1 MTIVVGYIPSPQ
13 GLAAVDAAIVEA
25 ERRDERL
32 VVVNSGVLGDYTVAS
47 FADPKDLD
55 ALDAQLTERGIDH
68 EVRQSTRG
76 LAPAEEILSVAA
88 EVNADLIV
96 IGVRKRS
103 PLGKVV
109 TGSTAQQVLLDATC
123 AVLAVKA

>member
-1 MTIVVGYIPSPQ
+1 M
-13 GLAAVDAAIVEA
+13 
-25 ERRDERL
+25 
-32 VVVNSGVLGDYTVAS
+32 GDYS
-47 FADPKDLD
+47 GPELRGPKDLD
-55 ALDAQLTERGIDH
+55 ALDAQLTEKGIDH

-76 LAPAEEILSVAA
+76 LAPAEEILWSLPRSS
-88 EVNADLIV
+88 ADLIV
-96 IGVRKRS
+96 IGVRRRS